1 MNNKIEIDK
10 LKTENKELTKQI
22 KVINEKLKE
31 SETMKSHFLSNV
43 MNEIINPLSS
53 IISSSKNIFKT
64 NDIQKSKNMANTIF
78 SEAFDLDF
86 QLKNIFTAAELEA
99 GISSPQ
105 ITKLNIKDLINESVS
120 IMKNKADKK
129 KLIFETNISTKVH
142 NNSFYTDSN
151 MLILILLNLLDNA
164 IKYSN
169 KNNTIFINVIQS
181 KDNLNLKI
189 EDSGRGIEKDTLQ
202 KIFDRF
208 TKSDK
213 NVHSLNNGH
222 GLGLS
227 VSKALIDILDG
238 KIDVKS
244 KINQGSTFSINIP
257 DFKNI
262 IEDYSQEETL
272 FSEDELF

>member
-1 MNNKIEIDK
+1 MREIDK
-10 LKTENKELTKQI
+10 LKKENKELTKQI

-31 SETMKSHFLSNV
+31 SETMKSNFLSNV

-53 IISSSKNIFKT
+53 IISSSKNILQTK
-64 NDIQKSKNMANTIF
+64 DIQKSKSMASTIY

-99 GISSPQ
+99 GVISPQ
-105 ITKLNIKDLINESVS
+105 ITKLNVRNLINESLS

-129 KLIFETNISTKVH
+129 NLIFETNFNSKVH
-142 NNSFYTDSN
+142 DNSFYTDSS
-151 MLILILLNLLDNA
+151 MLTLILLNLLDNA

-169 KNNTIFINVIQS
+169 LNNKIFITVVES

-189 EDSGRGIEKDTLQ
+189 EDSGKGIEKDILQ

-213 NVHSLNNGH
+213 NIHSLNNGH

-227 VSKALIDILDG
+227 VSKALIDILNG
-238 KIDVKS
+238 QIEVKS
-244 KINQGSTFSINIP
+244 KINKGSTFSINIP
-257 DFKNI
+257 DFRNI
-262 IEDYSQEETL
+262 IEDYSEEETL